1 MFLYRCK
8 HIERFSNVHE
18 GAFKKEH
25 NDNNE
30 RSDTIDKWRDI
41 NHILI
46 TQAVTSTRKSSKL
59 NKIMAKYIVEL
70 EVILNF
76 HVNIEV
82 QHIANVIQN
91 IFYLNKFLWFFT
103 MNQTLIIILS

>member
-59 NKIMAKYIVEL
+59 NNDKIYCRARGHSQFSCKYRGAAYSKCNSKH
-70 EVILNF
+70 ILP
-76 HVNIEV
+76 
-82 QHIANVIQN
+82 
-91 IFYLNKFLWFFT
+91 T
-103 MNQTLIIILS
+103 